1 MENVELNR
9 RGCDGIMGSNWLVID
24 SGEPENG
31 MVNMELYCMRWLESR
46 LGFWMKRIVEV
57 ETKDLVV
64 RV

>member
-1 MENVELNR
+1 
-9 RGCDGIMGSNWLVID
+9 MGSNWLVID

-31 MVNMELYCMRWLESR
+31 MVDMELYCMRWLESR